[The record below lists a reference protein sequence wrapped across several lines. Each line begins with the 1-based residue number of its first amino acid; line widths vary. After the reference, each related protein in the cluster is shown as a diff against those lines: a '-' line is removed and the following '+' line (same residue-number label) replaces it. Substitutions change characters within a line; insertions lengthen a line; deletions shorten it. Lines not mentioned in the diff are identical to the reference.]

1 MDEGHEGRVAVVTG
15 GAGGIGRATALEL
28 ARQGAAVVV
37 ADLDDAGAQETVA
50 QVEALGRAASFVRT
64 DVSSADELEAL
75 MTACV
80 QAHGRLDVMFNNAGV
95 ASGAPL
101 LEWTPEQYRKVVA
114 VNQDGVFFGMQ
125 AAARAMRELGR
136 GGVII
141 NTGSVYGRLA
151 TCFASAYQA
160 TKAAVEVLTRVAA
173 LELAPLGI
181 RVVNVAPG
189 VVDTSMTDDYRRM
202 GVIDAMARKHMGG
215 ALVQPEQVARVV
227 ALVASDAAAAING
240 TTVYAD
246 DGYSAFK

>member
-101 LEWTPEQYRKVVA
+101 LEWPPEQYRKVVA

>member
-151 TCFASAYQA
+151 TRFASAYQA

-189 VVDTSMTDDYRRM
+189 VVDTRMTDDYRRM